1 MSIEQRIANC
11 TALNRVERLRESES
25 CHCPV
30 MSSIRL
36 LTILLTDYEIPN
48 TRVRERER
56 VIERRETEIERN

>member
-1 MSIEQRIANC
+1 MEQRIANC

-48 TRVRERER
+48 TRVRERESD
-56 VIERRETEIERN
+56 REKRDRN

>member
-48 TRVRERER
+48 TRVRER